1 MAIIATPL
9 VPQVPVTGA
18 TYTISAYGQDVD
30 AAGAYTNTVASG
42 YAQAVVMTALVQSLD
57 LSFQNELTNIKPMT
71 QTLENNV
78 KTGQANTLSM
88 SGMVLALQKAAVDAL
103 GVQYLSM
110 ASLYMKPFSYISLTL
125 TRGKEIYSIP
135 ICIFDSYSES
145 HTEQG
150 VFFTMTVRACGVDWT
165 KANA

>member
-18 TYTISAYGQDVD
+18 TYTISAYAQDVD
-30 AAGAYTNTVASG
+30 AAGAYTNTSTVPYNQS
-42 YAQAVVMTALVQSLD
+42 VVMTALVQSLD

-88 SGMVLALQKAAVDAL
+88 SGMVLALQKAAADSG

-110 ASLYMKPFSYISLTL
+110 SSLYAAYSYISLTL
-125 TRGKEIYSIP
+125 TRGKEIYSVP

-150 VFFTMTVRACGVDWT
+150 VFFTMTVRAVGVAWT

>member
-1 MAIIATPL
+1 MAIIDTPL

-18 TYTISAYGQDVD
+18 TYTITAFAQDV
-30 AAGAYTNTVASG
+30 GADGTYTNTTTAPYNQS
-42 YAQAVVMTALVQSLD
+42 VVFTALVQSLD

-71 QTLENNV
+71 QMLENNV
-78 KTGQANTLSM
+78 KTGQANTFTM
-88 SGMVLALQKAAVDAL
+88 SGIVTALQKAAATAL

-110 ASLYMKPFSYISLTL
+110 ASLYMAPYSYISLTL
-125 TRGKEIYSIP
+125 TRGKEIYSVP

-150 VFFTMTVRACGVDWT
+150 VFFTMTVRAVGVAWT